1 MNRKFSNQILTL
13 TVSNSKH
20 YLLLFLLWPFIAF
33 ITALANYSQK
43 ESRKVVYIFF
53 IYYGLTYVIGN
64 QGYVDAVGSAMQ
76 LRVISALPF
85 SDFFKIVG
93 GLYTEGN
100 SVDIVQKFIVFV
112 VSRFTSYYGVLFA
125 SFAVVFGYFYIKS
138 INLLHDR
145 YQENPGWNALIFMIF
160 FCLILPITSINGF
173 RMWTAAWIF
182 FYGAYHVII
191 YRDAR
196 YLLLAISSSLVHWS
210 FLTANV
216 VLLIY
221 FLAGNRNI
229 IYIPIVI
236 SSFILPNLISP
247 FFQSISMK
255 VGGPLQMRYEG
266 YSSEGYIIGIRES
279 YEEASWFLTLSNDL
293 VFYYFLV
300 AIAII
305 KFFFGNQMKDKSE
318 LNLFSFL
325 LLFLSFINFAKPIP
339 SFGGRFQI
347 VFYLFAAL
355 YVFLFFLKIP
365 GNKINLLTWVGLFPM
380 MLNAAVTFRVGSE
393 SINVWIFT
401 PGLGIPLLVPG
412 LSIADFLFR

>member
-1 MNRKFSNQILTL
+1 MNKSFSNQIFTL

-53 IYYGLTYVIGN
+53 IYYGLTYVIVN
-64 QGYVDAVGSAMQ
+64 EGYVDAVGSVMQ
-76 LRVISALPF
+76 LRVIAALPF

-93 GLYTEGN
+93 GLYTEDN
-100 SVDIVQKFIVFV
+100 SVDIVQKLIVFV
-112 VSRFTSYYGVLFA
+112 VSRFTSSYGVLFA
-125 SFAVVFGYFYIKS
+125 SFAAVFGFFYIKS

-145 YQENPGWNALIFMIF
+145 YQENPVWNALIFMIF
-160 FCLILPITSINGF
+160 FCLILPITTINGF

-196 YLLLAISSSLVHWS
+196 YLLLAISASLVHWS
-210 FLTANV
+210 FLTANG

-221 FLAGNRNI
+221 FLAGNRNF
-229 IYIPIVI
+229 IYLPIVV
-236 SSFILPNLISP
+236 SSFVLPYLISP
-247 FFQSISMK
+247 FFQSLAMK
-255 VGGPLQMRYEG
+255 VGGPLQQRYEG
-266 YSSEGYIIGIRES
+266 YSSQGYIIGIQES
-279 YEEASWFLTLSNDL
+279 YEKASWFLTLSNDL
-293 VFYYFLV
+293 VFYYFLA
-300 AIAII
+300 AITII
-305 KFFFGNQMKDKSE
+305 KLFFGKQMKDKSE

-339 SFGGRFQI
+339 SFGGRFQLI
-347 VFYLFAAL
+347 FYLFAAL
-355 YVFLFFLKIP
+355 YVFLFFLKMP

-380 MLNAAVTFRVGSE
+380 ILNIAVTFRVGSE
-393 SINVWIFT
+393 SINVWILS

-412 LSIADFLFR
+412 ISIADFLFR